1 MPIGHRPLR
10 VVAVSVPTAA
20 AAAAVSVPTAAAAAA
35 PLAPLAIQAE
45 TTTWMQDLL
54 HKLAQCTPAC
64 STKAANATS
73 TNT

>member
-35 PLAPLAIQAE
+35 AAPLVPLAGQAE
-45 TTTWMQDLL
+45 TTT
-54 HKLAQCTPAC
+54 
-64 STKAANATS
+64 
-73 TNT
+73 

>member
-1 MPIGHRPLR
+1 VPIGHRPLR

-45 TTTWMQDLL
+45 TTT
-54 HKLAQCTPAC
+54 
-64 STKAANATS
+64 
-73 TNT
+73 

>member
-45 TTTWMQDLL
+45 TTT
-54 HKLAQCTPAC
+54 
-64 STKAANATS
+64 
-73 TNT
+73 

>member
-1 MPIGHRPLR
+1 MPCGHRPLR

-45 TTTWMQDLL
+45 TTT
-54 HKLAQCTPAC
+54 
-64 STKAANATS
+64 
-73 TNT
+73 